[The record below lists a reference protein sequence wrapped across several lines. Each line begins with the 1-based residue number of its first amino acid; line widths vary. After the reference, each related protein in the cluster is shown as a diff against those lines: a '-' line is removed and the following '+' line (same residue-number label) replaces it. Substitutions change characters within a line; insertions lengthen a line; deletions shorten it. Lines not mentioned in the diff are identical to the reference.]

1 MLIEIL
7 RLGHR
12 LPRDERISTHV
23 ALVARAFGASAI
35 AYTGQHD
42 SGLEESVER
51 ICGRWGGDVSE
62 HGGGGDGGE
71 KKFSISYEKSAVSFI
86 KSKKRDGFAIVHL
99 TMYGMPVMDRLKEMK
114 SNAKILVVVGS
125 EQVPPEIYQLADH
138 NISVTNQPHSEVAA
152 LAITLDRLVDGKE
165 LLTGDSGFDFK
176 GQIDITPSE
185 RGKNIKEKKV
195 AAGKEL

>member
-1 MLIEIL
+1 MLIELL

-42 SGLEESVER
+42 SGLEESVVR
-51 ICGRWGGDVSE
+51 ICERWGGKTAS
-62 HGGGGDGGE
+62 GSR
-71 KKFSISYEKSAVSFI
+71 FFASYEKSAVSFI
-86 KSKKRDGFAIVHL
+86 KSKKRDGFSIVHL
-99 TMYGMPVMDRLKEMK
+99 TMYGMPLMEKMSAIRACE
-114 SNAKILVVVGS
+114 KILIVVGS
-125 EQVPPEIYQLADH
+125 EQVPPEIYQLADY

-165 LLTGDSGFDFK
+165 LKAGSEGFDLD
-176 GQIDITPSE
+176 GEISITPSE
-185 RGKNIKEKKV
+185 RGKILKERPS
-195 AAGKEL
+195 